1 MDGATRHFVLRRLHS
16 LTGIFPIGVF
26 LLEHL
31 YTNAK
36 AQYGP
41 AAFDQAERN
50 LWSIPYLWIAE
61 VFLIALPL
69 LFHGIYGFFITYEGD
84 TFRPAPG
91 YRARYRSLAYLLQ
104 RVTGVVVFA
113 FIVFHVWNT
122 RVQWA
127 LGGAAP
133 DYGYMARYLAPAAVK
148 AFYVIG
154 ILCTCYHF
162 ANGCFNVCTKW
173 GITLSAQAQQ
183 RVVGASLALFV
194 ALSAIGVHAL
204 FSFR

>member
-1 MDGATRHFVLRRLHS
+1 MGGAMRHFVLRRLHS

-36 AQYGP
+36 AQYGA

-50 LWSIPYLWIAE
+50 LWNIPYLWAAE

-69 LFHGIYGFFITYEGD
+69 LFHGIYGFFITAEGE
-84 TFRPAPG
+84 TFHPAPG
-91 YRARYRSLAYLLQ
+91 CRVGYRSLAYALQ

-113 FIVFHVWNT
+113 FIAFHVWNT

-127 LGGAAP
+127 LGGPVP
-133 DYGYMARYLAPAAVK
+133 DYGYMTRYLAPVAVK
-148 AFYVIG
+148 TFYVLG
-154 ILCTCYHF
+154 VLCTCYHF
-162 ANGCFNVCTKW
+162 ANGCFNFTTKW
-173 GITLSAQAQQ
+173 GIAVSAQAQR
-183 RVVGASLALFV
+183 RVVAASLALFAV
-194 ALSAIGVHAL
+194 LSAVGVRAL